1 MTVAAIA
8 GATITEAATTA
19 AEMIFN
25 MANSCFGIRAHQTEW
40 FER

>member
-19 AEMIFN
+19 AEIIFN
-25 MANSCFGIRAHQTEW
+25 MANSCFGITSRFAEW
-40 FER
+40 RER